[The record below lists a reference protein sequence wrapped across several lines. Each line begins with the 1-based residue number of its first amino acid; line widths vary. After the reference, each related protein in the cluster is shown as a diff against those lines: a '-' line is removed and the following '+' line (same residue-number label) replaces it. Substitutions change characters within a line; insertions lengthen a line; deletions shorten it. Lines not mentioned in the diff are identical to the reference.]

1 LPQTGVD
8 DPTYYFESLGYM
20 VPDRQ
25 LDPYYAEFVPLKK
38 NIEIR
43 PHVHPGY
50 EFLYILEGELE
61 IRHADKTHVLTP
73 GDGVY
78 FDASTPHG
86 YRCAGKSAA
95 HAIIVTMHQLQSP
108 QPAMNLRPSG
118 GGDGSA
124 ARRVTSLGVPGTASS
139 ARFSRPCG
147 TGSFSKSHPGLRP
160 GLLSDVLWGLNS
172 GKVGSHTRSKRA
184 GVRKAAFRV

>member
-1 LPQTGVD
+1 M
-8 DPTYYFESLGYM
+8 F
-20 VPDRQ
+20 
-25 LDPYYAEFVPLKK
+25 
-38 NIEIR
+38 I
-43 PHVHPGY
+43 PGY

-108 QPAMNLRPSG
+108 QPAMNCVHWGRRWLRR
-118 GGDGSA
+118 
-124 ARRVTSLGVPGTASS
+124 ARE
-139 ARFSRPCG
+139 
-147 TGSFSKSHPGLRP
+147 
-160 GLLSDVLWGLNS
+160 
-172 GKVGSHTRSKRA
+172 
-184 GVRKAAFRV
+184 